1 MPWDFKKTHPAPT
14 TAPTTSPNSPPYW
27 LLRQVAHR
35 RLVQS
40 AAEGNFNM
48 LRIWG
53 GAIFEPRAFYDAVR
67 SHPERRLNA
76 PPWFVVVRFWRKFHL
91 GFW

>member
-1 MPWDFKKTHPAPT
+1 MSA
-14 TAPTTSPNSPPYW
+14 
-27 LLRQVAHR
+27 VAHR

-53 GAIFEPRAFYDAVR
+53 GSIFEPRAFYDAMDEFGVLMY
-67 SHPERRLNA
+67 RRTA
-76 PPWFVVVRFWRKFHL
+76 PLQPWLKHACCRNMGV
-91 GFW
+91 